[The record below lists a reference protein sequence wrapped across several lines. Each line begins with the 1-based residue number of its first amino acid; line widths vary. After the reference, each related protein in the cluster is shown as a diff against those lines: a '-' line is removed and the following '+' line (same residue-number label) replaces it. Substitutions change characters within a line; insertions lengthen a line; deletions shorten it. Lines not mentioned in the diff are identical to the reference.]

1 MVDPHV
7 AYTVPQAHE
16 ITHLPR
22 DLLYRALEDGRLRG
36 VRRGRRWIV
45 GGSALITFVE
55 SLGDIDRG
63 SA

>member
-7 AYTVPQAHE
+7 AYTVSRAHE
-16 ITHLPR
+16 VTRLPR
-22 DLLYRALEDGRLRG
+22 DLIYRALEDGRLRG

-45 GGSALITFVE
+45 GGSALIAFIE
-55 SLGDIDRG
+55 SLGEEQE